1 MSLLFTSLWL
11 GVLTSISPCPLTSNI
26 AAISFLGKQVN
37 RPYYVL
43 YSGLFYSL
51 GRVLL
56 YVVLGLILTQSISV
70 VPIVSDFLQSKIF
83 YFVAPIMILIGF
95 VLLDIIKFSIPT
107 FNTSRQIEKVQKFG
121 LLGAFLIGILFAMSF
136 CPVSAALYFSTLIS
150 SNGDWMLLFAYG
162 VGTGLPVI
170 LFAFILA
177 FASNKISQFY
187 KVTTLFEKYARK
199 ITGIIFIVIGF
210 YYFWRIL

>member
-70 VPIVSDFLQSKIF
+70 VPMVSDFLQSKIF

-95 VLLDIIKFSIPT
+95 VLLDIIKFSIPA
-107 FNTSRQIEKVQKFG
+107 FNTSRQTEKVQKFG

-170 LFAFILA
+170 LFAFVLA

-187 KVTTLFEKYARK
+187 KATTLFEKYARK